1 MTRSGSTPVLKQRQT
16 GMMNMTKKRWQ
27 AFDKPDG
34 IGREKWINQSKSMQK
49 YRTQTKI
56 QENGEPSI
64 RF

>member
-1 MTRSGSTPVLKQRQT
+1 
-16 GMMNMTKKRWQ
+16 MTKKRWQ